1 MNHALSQVL
10 VLLAEDGEEMGS
22 KRTTKH
28 VWWITLGLSG
38 AIGCASGPGSMQY
51 DYKDAPAVSNYEAAS
66 QPADIAELA
75 PPVQLAS
82 HDTSPDDIEPPELIP
97 TSVLTTKVDS
107 SNNFEPH
114 PEFSVA
120 ELPVIPKLPTD
131 SDGGL
136 SLDTLQ
142 KMALDNNPTIRQ
154 SSASALAAADYQYQ
168 VGRSANPYV
177 GYSGNQIAD
186 GQTDQHLVS
195 ISRQF
200 VTANKLSLNQNVL
213 GHAVQAQRWDVESQR
228 YRVMTDVRLAFIDA
242 LVAQR
247 RLELIEEFRRVLAQG
262 VDLANKRFEAREASQ
277 SDPLQAEIQLN
288 EVEILKQ
295 QASINWEAAWQRMA
309 ATVGIPNLQ
318 RQPLVGKLDP
328 DAGELEW
335 ENIYT
340 NLLGSSPELRAS
352 YARVNQAR
360 ANMSRQEVQ
369 AIPNIQAQLQAGQDY
384 ATRSGMIQVNVGG
397 AIPVFNDNSGNISAA
412 YREYCRATHDV
423 KRVEMSLK
431 SRLAQVSN
439 EYDSAM
445 VAVKQY
451 EEKILPK
458 AKQTL
463 DLAEQAYS
471 AGEFAFLQVLIV
483 RRTYFDANLR
493 YIVALGNLAQ
503 AHAKIDGLLLTGG
516 LDQPTDFQGGA
527 ALRGETFS
535 QQ

>member
-1 MNHALSQVL
+1 
-10 VLLAEDGEEMGS
+10 MGS

-28 VWWITLGLSG
+28 VWWLTLGLSG
-38 AIGCASGPGSMQY
+38 AIGCASGPGAMQY
-51 DYKDAPAVSNYEAAS
+51 DYEDAPAVSSSAAAS
-66 QPADIAELA
+66 QPADLAGLA

-82 HDTSPDDIEPPELIP
+82 HDNSLDDIEPPELIP
-97 TSVLTTKVDS
+97 TSVLAADS
-107 SNNFEPH
+107 AEQPPS
-114 PEFSVA
+114 FSVA
-120 ELPVIPKLPTD
+120 ELPVIPKLPTG

-136 SLDTLQ
+136 SLDALQ
-142 KMALDNNPTIRQ
+142 KLALENNPTIRQ

-168 VGRSANPYV
+168 VGRSANPYI

-186 GQTDQHLVS
+186 AQTDQHLVS
-195 ISRQF
+195 ISREF
-200 VTANKLSLNQNVL
+200 VTADKLSLNQNVL

-242 LVAQR
+242 MVAQR
-247 RLELIEEFRRVLAQG
+247 RLDLIEEFRRVLAQG

-288 EVEILKQ
+288 EVEILKK
-295 QASINWEAAWQRMA
+295 QASIDWEAAWQRMA
-309 ATVGIPNLQ
+309 ATVGIPDLP
-318 RQPLVGKLDP
+318 RQPLAGKLDP

-335 ENIYT
+335 QNIYS

-352 YARVNQAR
+352 YSRVNQAR

-369 AIPNIQAQLQAGQDY
+369 AIPNIQANLQAGQDY

-439 EYDSAM
+439 EYDSAL
-445 VAVKQY
+445 VAVNQY
-451 EEKILPK
+451 EDMILPK

-483 RRTYFDANLR
+483 RRTYFDANLK
-493 YIVALGNLAQ
+493 YILALGDLAR

-516 LDQPTDFQGGA
+516 LDQPTDFQGGDG
-527 ALRGETFS
+527 LRGETFS